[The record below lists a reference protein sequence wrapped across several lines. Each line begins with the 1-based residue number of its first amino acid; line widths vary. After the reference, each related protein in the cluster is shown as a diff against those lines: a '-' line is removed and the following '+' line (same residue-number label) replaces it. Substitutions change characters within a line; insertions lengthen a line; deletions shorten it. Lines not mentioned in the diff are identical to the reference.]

1 MEPYT
6 PSFYESRKFGIS
18 EEERAAED
26 TRIKQLTFS
35 YLEFDHIELAP
46 ESALLSSMMFLFLCR
61 LLELKL
67 KLKLRVSRDW
77 MSRSIDTVY
86 SHVSR
91 PLL

>member
-67 KLKLRVSRDW
+67 RVSRDW
-77 MSRSIDTVY
+77 MSRSIDAVY